1 MIWSAFLLNDLTAQ
15 RGFKGSVVAGI
26 NLSQI
31 DGDNLVGF
39 RKAGLSAG
47 LKVSFLLKKKLF
59 GNVEILYSQR
69 GSGPTLFSGNGPI
82 TDLNYFELPLYVSIK
97 DWFIED
103 GQYHKL
109 SGDIG
114 ISLGR
119 LFSATT
125 TEEVTDFAPETF
137 ETTDISYLLG
147 ASYSFTKNLSVTVRH
162 TRSFTRLL
170 DDPAIFDRFLL
181 SYFWTIRTEYTF

>member
-1 MIWSAFLLNDLTAQ
+1 MSHIINMKYIIITLIWSAFLLNDLTAQ

-119 LFSATT
+119 LFSC
-125 TEEVTDFAPETF
+125 
-137 ETTDISYLLG
+137 LLYTSPSPRDG
-147 ASYSFTKNLSVTVRH
+147 
-162 TRSFTRLL
+162 
-170 DDPAIFDRFLL
+170 LL
-181 SYFWTIRTEYTF
+181 SRMPSSA